1 MDNKRRARSGA
12 VIKAYTRAAVKY
24 PWLLSVTILG
34 TVGVEIGGL
43 IGPLYLREFV
53 NILSTGIQN
62 AGVVQILIVT
72 LGIYTAIQLAVW
84 LSRRV
89 NDFSLMTIEIRAMRD
104 LYNEAFEKLMRH
116 SHEFFISNF
125 TGTLTRR
132 ATRYARA
139 FEQIW
144 DNIIYNFLPAII
156 FAIGAIGIL
165 SLHNLT
171 LGLLLLAW
179 TISFV
184 SLQFYMA
191 QRLQPLRLATSEADS
206 ALTGSISDAVL
217 NHPAVTIFG
226 TLSFEKARFGEGVMH
241 WAKTATRSWSA
252 NLSLN
257 ALQGFLSILIE
268 VGLLYVAIFYWQKNM
283 LTIGDFVLI
292 QIYVLGLMDRV
303 WSLGRNMR
311 NLYQAFS
318 DATEMLDI
326 IEQPLDIQD
335 APNARPLIV
344 KEGAI
349 RFDRVDFA
357 YHDGQDVLADCSLS
371 IAPHEKVAVVGP
383 SGAGKST
390 ITKLLLRLYDV
401 TGGTITID
409 GQDIAKTTQESVRR
423 AIAFV
428 PQDPSLFHRS
438 LRDNIRYGRPDATDE
453 EVREAAH
460 QAHCLEFI
468 ERYPE
473 GFDTLV
479 GERGVKLS
487 GGERQ
492 RIAIARAILKD
503 APILVLDEATSS
515 LDSESEALI
524 QDALKKLME
533 GKTVIAIAHRLSTI
547 MHMDRI
553 IVMEDGKIVLSGT
566 HEELLAKESN
576 LYKKLWEIQAGGF
589 IEGKEGNV
597 I

>member
-1 MDNKRRARSGA
+1 M
-12 VIKAYTRAAVKY
+12 IKAYTRAAVKY
-24 PWLLSVTILG
+24 PWLLSGTILG
-34 TVGVEIGGL
+34 AVGIEIGGL

-62 AGVVQILIVT
+62 AGAVQILIVT
-72 LGIYTAIQLAVW
+72 LGTYTAIQLAVW
-84 LSRRV
+84 LFRRV

-217 NHPAVTIFG
+217 NHPAVTTFG

-268 VGLLYVAIFYWQKNM
+268 VGLLYVAIFYWQKDL

-292 QIYVLGLMDRV
+292 QI
-303 WSLGRNMR
+303 
-311 NLYQAFS
+311 
-318 DATEMLDI
+318 
-326 IEQPLDIQD
+326 
-335 APNARPLIV
+335 
-344 KEGAI
+344 
-349 RFDRVDFA
+349 
-357 YHDGQDVLADCSLS
+357 
-371 IAPHEKVAVVGP
+371 
-383 SGAGKST
+383 
-390 ITKLLLRLYDV
+390 
-401 TGGTITID
+401 
-409 GQDIAKTTQESVRR
+409 
-423 AIAFV
+423 
-428 PQDPSLFHRS
+428 
-438 LRDNIRYGRPDATDE
+438 
-453 EVREAAH
+453 
-460 QAHCLEFI
+460 
-468 ERYPE
+468 
-473 GFDTLV
+473 
-479 GERGVKLS
+479 
-487 GGERQ
+487 
-492 RIAIARAILKD
+492 
-503 APILVLDEATSS
+503 
-515 LDSESEALI
+515 
-524 QDALKKLME
+524 
-533 GKTVIAIAHRLSTI
+533 
-547 MHMDRI
+547 
-553 IVMEDGKIVLSGT
+553 
-566 HEELLAKESN
+566 
-576 LYKKLWEIQAGGF
+576 
-589 IEGKEGNV
+589 
-597 I
+597 